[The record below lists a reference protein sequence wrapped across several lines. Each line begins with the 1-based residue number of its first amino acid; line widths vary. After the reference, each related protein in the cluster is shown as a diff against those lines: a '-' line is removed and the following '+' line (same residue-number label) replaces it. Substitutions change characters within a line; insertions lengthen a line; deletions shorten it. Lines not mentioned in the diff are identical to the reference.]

1 MESRI
6 GLVLILSLFTAACG
20 ARVIH
25 GLESVPA
32 EYQLKLAKLRRVWVA
47 GFATGKKPEF
57 DLNLET
63 VRLIRTQLRTWSS
76 AQVIQAEPLTIDTE
90 QRLSDVAYW
99 QRLGE
104 EHGRPLIVT
113 GTVKLLLA
121 PPQVVQRGIRTI
133 YLPLAG
139 RTLDAT
145 VVIIDGGS
153 GQVLSTRKLPSR
165 MRYGVGRLSSGLS
178 LYFQMMDQAMPD
190 WFGAITGT
198 TPISRSQLLADG
210 K

>member
-1 MESRI
+1 MGRASST
-6 GLVLILSLFTAACG
+6 VSNPCQ
-20 ARVIH
+20 
-25 GLESVPA
+25 P
-32 EYQLKLAKLRRVWVA
+32 YQLKLAKLPRVWVA

-90 QRLSDVAYW
+90 QRLSDVTYW
-99 QRLGE
+99 RRLGE

-139 RTLDAT
+139 RTLEAT

-165 MRYGVGRLSSGLS
+165 MRYGVGRFSSGLA

-198 TPISRSQLLADG
+198 TPMSRSQLLADG

>member
-6 GLVLILSLFTAACG
+6 GLVLILSLFTGACG
-20 ARVIH
+20 TRVIH

-32 EYQLKLAKLRRVWVA
+32 EYQLKLAKLPRVWVA

-63 VRLIRTQLRTWSS
+63 VRFIRTQLRTWSS

-99 QRLGE
+99 RRLGE

-139 RTLDAT
+139 RTLEAT

-153 GQVLSTRKLPSR
+153 GQVRSTRKLPSR
-165 MRYGVGRLSSGLS
+165 MRYGVGRFSSGLA

-198 TPISRSQLLADG
+198 TPMSRSQLLADG